1 MSFKTND
8 VEQLS
13 LFDSFLNL
21 TAREQ
26 KALENSWAKVFAVDV
41 MIMNK
46 LTELIYTKLPSKTII
61 KKSPKQDSKMSLSMN
76 FLFAVF
82 QSSPLSNRE
91 NVAGLLRKT
100 TSAIQPCC

>member
-26 KALENSWAKVFAVDV
+26 KALENSWAKVFAEEVFPKIDE
-41 MIMNK
+41 K
-46 LTELIYTKLPSKTII
+46 PFAALA
-61 KKSPKQDSKMSLSMN
+61 SPTLDYN
-76 FLFAVF
+76 FTA
-82 QSSPLSNRE
+82 
-91 NVAGLLRKT
+91 LLRRERFSCRI
-100 TSAIQPCC
+100 SA

>member
-26 KALENSWAKVFAVDV
+26 KALENSWAKVFAEEVFL
-41 MIMNK
+41 K
-46 LTELIYTKLPSKTII
+46 LMKNLLLFYIVIKLHGQT
-61 KKSPKQDSKMSLSMN
+61 
-76 FLFAVF
+76 
-82 QSSPLSNRE
+82 
-91 NVAGLLRKT
+91 LLLT
-100 TSAIQPCC
+100 

>member
-26 KALENSWAKVFAVDV
+26 KALENSWAKVFAEEVFPKIDEKPFAV
-41 MIMNK
+41 LYSDKASRPNTPVNVI
-46 LTELIYTKLPSKTII
+46 IGACII
-61 KKSPKQDSKMSLSMN
+61 K
-76 FLFAVF
+76 
-82 QSSPLSNRE
+82 
-91 NVAGLLRKT
+91 
-100 TSAIQPCC
+100 